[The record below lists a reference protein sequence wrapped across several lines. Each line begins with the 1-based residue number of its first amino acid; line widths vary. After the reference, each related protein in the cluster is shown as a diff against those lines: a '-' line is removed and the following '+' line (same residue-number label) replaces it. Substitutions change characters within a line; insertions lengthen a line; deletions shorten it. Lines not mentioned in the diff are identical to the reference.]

1 MVTQDSPVECSRR
14 VFLDLFQF
22 LVATGYIALTSAS
35 ILTQASLPSTLLSLL
50 QTLEVLLSTK
60 PPFPNNVTSTPS
72 AWSWGVLGGEGSTF
86 KPLHGPSCSPKWRE
100 RFKACSCYC
109 HQKVLDSEVPNVSR
123 GNRLWS
129 S

>member
-22 LVATGYIALTSAS
+22 LVATGYIAPTSAS

-86 KPLHGPSCSPKWRE
+86 KPLHGQTELFSKVEGAFQGMFLLLSPE
-100 RFKACSCYC
+100 GSG
-109 HQKVLDSEVPNVSR
+109 L
-123 GNRLWS
+123 
-129 S
+129 

>member
-35 ILTQASLPSTLLSLL
+35 ILTQASLPSTPPTPPHPSLL

-86 KPLHGPSCSPKWRE
+86 KPLHGQTELFSKVEGAFQGMFLLLSPE
-100 RFKACSCYC
+100 GSG
-109 HQKVLDSEVPNVSR
+109 L
-123 GNRLWS
+123 
-129 S
+129 